1 MSTGIKNAL
10 KKCNIYFNECLI
22 SKESILE
29 KYLYFF
35 ADAMDP
41 QTRKVGFAL
50 HTGSICFDVAAVVA
64 VAVGCLSYNLATN
77 DDIIDS
83 LQPGDMVMYK
93 G

>member
-41 QTRKVGFAL
+41 QTRKSDLLFTQGQYAL
-50 HTGSICFDVAAVVA
+50 MS
-64 VAVGCLSYNLATN
+64 
-77 DDIIDS
+77 
-83 LQPGDMVMYK
+83 
-93 G
+93 